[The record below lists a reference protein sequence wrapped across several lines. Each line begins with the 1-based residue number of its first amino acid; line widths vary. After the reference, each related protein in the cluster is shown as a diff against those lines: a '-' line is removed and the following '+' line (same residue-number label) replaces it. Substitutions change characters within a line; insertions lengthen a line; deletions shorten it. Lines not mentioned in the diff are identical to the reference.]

1 MEVIVKNEDV
11 KNIQTDV
18 LIYATTEDEL
28 KVIDTRFEKLLTNVV
43 GSGDFKAE
51 LNKIHVLYPKD
62 IMKAER
68 VLLVGLGK
76 KEELDLEK
84 VRRAFAT
91 AIQALSGFKIKNVAV
106 YHSNIDSFQES
117 DIITCM
123 LEGIILGNYRFSKYV
138 TENKEKILI
147 NLQKIQIVED
157 DKSIINSLQETTNKL
172 KIICENVNF
181 TRNLVNESG
190 NITHPD
196 MLENITKN
204 FAKKHNFKFKVLKE
218 KDLKKLGMN
227 LLLAVGRGSPYS
239 SRLILVEYHGDKN
252 SDKHLIL
259 IGKGITFDTGGLN
272 LKTSEWMSHM
282 KDDMAGAATVLG
294 MIKTASELKIK
305 KNIAALIP
313 ACENMI
319 GPNAYKPGD
328 VIKSYDGKT
337 VEIIDTD
344 AEGRLILADAITYA
358 IKNMK
363 PTFILD
369 FATLTGS
376 IMRTFGNFVTGL
388 FSNDDEL
395 SNKVYK
401 AGQKTFECVWRMP
414 IYDEYRE
421 DMKGDISDLKNLGPK
436 EYGGAISAAAFLE
449 AFVGKTRWAHF
460 DIAGS
465 AWFEKQRFY
474 IPKGGTGIGIR
485 LFVELLKEL

>member
-1 MEVIVKNEDV
+1 MEVIVKSEDV

-18 LIYATTEDEL
+18 LIYATTEDEI
-28 KVIDTRFEKLLTNVV
+28 KIIDTRFEKILTNVV

-51 LNKIHVLYPKD
+51 LNKVHVLYPKD

-68 VLLVGLGK
+68 VLLLGLGK
-76 KEELDLEK
+76 KEELDFEK

-91 AIQALSGFKIKNVAV
+91 AIQALAGFKIKNVAI
-106 YHSNIDSFQES
+106 YHSNISNIQKS
-117 DIITCM
+117 DFVTCM

-138 TENKEKILI
+138 TENKDNILI
-147 NLQKIQIVED
+147 DLQKIQIIEENVEI
-157 DKSIINSLQETTNKL
+157 KNIKEIAEKT
-172 KIICENVNF
+172 KIICDNVNF
-181 TRNLVNESG
+181 TRDLVNESG